1 MFMQGLEYITKKKV
15 KDEEV
20 FYTVKWSPLTKVDKF
35 EIIKKVPSVA
45 GIYELFYENEK
56 KNIIPFFLAWVW
68 YGGLRISLRETT
80 DPTLVKDEKR
90 KEVLENKTCLYRY
103 SILSSVED
111 MQDIFHYLA
120 LRRVPPSQVPEHSG
134 RYLEIFVE
142 EITTDKIVDLQ

>member
-1 MFMQGLEYITKKKV
+1 MYMQGLEYITKKKV

-56 KNIIPFFLAWVW
+56 KNIIPFFMAWVW

-80 DPTLVKDEKR
+80 DPILVEDPKR

-120 LRRVPPSQVPEHSG
+120 LQRVPPSRVPEHSG
-134 RYLEIFVE
+134 RYLEIYVE
-142 EITTDKIVDLQ
+142 ELTTDKIFDLK